1 MQKKR
6 LEQELIGHMDALIG
20 VKISLIL
27 FSILELEIFV
37 DREYTPLITCC
48 LRSMATVILI
58 ARSVSPHE
66 LNCKG
71 SSRSEF

>member
-6 LEQELIGHMDALIG
+6 LEQELNQLIGYMDALIG

-37 DREYTPLITCC
+37 DRESEQI
-48 LRSMATVILI
+48 
-58 ARSVSPHE
+58 PH
-66 LNCKG
+66 
-71 SSRSEF
+71 

>member
-6 LEQELIGHMDALIG
+6 LEQELNQLIGHMDALIG

-37 DREYTPLITCC
+37 DHESEQI
-48 LRSMATVILI
+48 
-58 ARSVSPHE
+58 PH
-66 LNCKG
+66 
-71 SSRSEF
+71 